1 MPSHTPAS
9 ASSARPERKMVNAA
23 ERRLFWGTAVAV
35 VVSDFATKLIAESLL
50 ARRLPLA
57 VIGDVVQ
64 FRLVFNEGAAFGLH
78 VGDNSRWI
86 FLGLAIIALFV
97 LASLVRGTRPGDR
110 FRLLALA
117 LVCGGAVGNLIDRIR
132 SAQGVVD
139 FVDVGIGAW
148 RWPTFNVA
156 DSAITIGAI
165 ALGLSLWQEGRA
177 QQRAKEARAAEPRT
191 SRFVLSQSVPNVST
205 NSSPT
210 SSRFPEPRPD
220 ASSPTS
226 GYARVAKRC
235 VRRPSSRAGS
245 KSPSSCLPTRRRPAP
260 TRPPTPTCASSTRT
274 SISPY
279 STSRRAWSST
289 RAPVT
294 GTTPW

>member
-1 MPSHTPAS
+1 
-9 ASSARPERKMVNAA
+9 MVNAA

-156 DSAITIGAI
+156 DSAH
-165 ALGLSLWQEGRA
+165 
-177 QQRAKEARAAEPRT
+177 
-191 SRFVLSQSVPNVST
+191 VLCDCSV
-205 NSSPT
+205 
-210 SSRFPEPRPD
+210 
-220 ASSPTS
+220 
-226 GYARVAKRC
+226 
-235 VRRPSSRAGS
+235 
-245 KSPSSCLPTRRRPAP
+245 
-260 TRPPTPTCASSTRT
+260 
-274 SISPY
+274 
-279 STSRRAWSST
+279 
-289 RAPVT
+289 
-294 GTTPW
+294 